1 MNLDRLNTLNLRLTL
16 ARRFGFAACWFKRPL
31 SVFKRSGFLR
41 MSGAEFAA
49 MKTMNFDRL
58 TTLNLRLTLQDVFS
72 APCRFKRPLSV
83 FKRSGLLRMSGAEF
97 AAIKTMNI
105 DRLTTLNLRLTLQ
118 DVFSAPCRFKRP
130 LSVFKRWE
138 FLRKR
143 RETEAMNIDRLN
155 TLI

>member
-83 FKRSGLLRMSGAEF
+83 FKR
-97 AAIKTMNI
+97 
-105 DRLTTLNLRLTLQ
+105 
-118 DVFSAPCRFKRP
+118 
-130 LSVFKRWE
+130 WE